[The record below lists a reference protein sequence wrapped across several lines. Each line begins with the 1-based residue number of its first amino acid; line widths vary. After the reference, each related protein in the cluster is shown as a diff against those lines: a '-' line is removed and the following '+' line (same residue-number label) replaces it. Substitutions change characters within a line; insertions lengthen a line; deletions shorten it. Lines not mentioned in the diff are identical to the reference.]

1 MTRGP
6 KNVDHLWTVGGGL
19 FVDRMPST
27 DSGPWSVDRGPYA
40 VDRGLSTVDQ
50 FSIPTY
56 TLQ

>member
-40 VDRGLSTVDQ
+40 VDR
-50 FSIPTY
+50 
-56 TLQ
+56 